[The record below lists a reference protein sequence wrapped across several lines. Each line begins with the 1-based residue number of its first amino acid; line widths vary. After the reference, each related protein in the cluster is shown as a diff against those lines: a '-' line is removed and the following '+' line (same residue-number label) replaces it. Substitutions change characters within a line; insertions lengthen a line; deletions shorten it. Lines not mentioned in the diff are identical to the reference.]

1 MEIVYL
7 GVGLAICV
15 IIVYTYQDW
24 FSKAF
29 VDIKNWVASLVEPFE
44 NGNGVPDEEKLRKIV
59 NNIVQN
65 NKQFKD
71 FALEVSKAGLDPKRY
86 NVRAFGHLV
95 LLRHQKGAGI
105 TKEDIRAKLTEYG
118 I

>member
-1 MEIVYL
+1 MEVVVGIIV
-7 GVGLAICV
+7 VAVVILAIKNQEW
-15 IIVYTYQDW
+15 IVGVYRD
-24 FSKAF
+24 
-29 VDIKNWVASLVEPFE
+29 LFE
-44 NGNGVPDEEKLRKIV
+44 TFESGNGNGNNAPVEEKLRKIV

-71 FALEVSKAGLDPKRY
+71 FTLEVSKAGLDTKRY

-95 LLRHQKGAGI
+95 LLRHQKGAAM
-105 TKEDIRAKLTEYG
+105 TKEDIRAKLNEYG